1 MIIGSVNNF
10 REAVV
15 RFIISGNAGQT
26 QEVEAVIDTGFT
38 GSLSLPAAIIVL
50 LKLPFRRRGRAILAD
65 GSEIIFDTYEANIL
79 WEGQQRRVAVDEAD
93 IDPLVGM
100 SLLNNHKLTIEVL
113 PAGKVVIERLP

>member
-1 MIIGSVNNF
+1 
-10 REAVV
+10 
-15 RFIISGNAGQT
+15 
-26 QEVEAVIDTGFT
+26 
-38 GSLSLPAAIIVL
+38 L

-79 WEGQQRRVAVDEAD
+79 SEGQQRRVAVDEAD